1 MLTIDG
7 GEKKKC
13 TNNGVQINCLIWNK
27 VIRFLCFVHFSSIDV
42 LFFLIRK
49 TAVCCFAPFF
59 FCFYI
64 FFLWKRK
71 FHKWKQF
78 NMKKIA
84 PPKWIHHSRQ
94 IWIAKNILFQIKSN
108 QEIPKN
114 TFSAC
119 KSFLVSTKS
128 FTAIFPDKWKFEW
141 SRKFVEI
148 NSKSKEFAFN
158 QILFEAFHVF
168 LVNNIENEIELRIF
182 IAD

>member
-1 MLTIDG
+1 MVF
-7 GEKKKC
+7 KC
-13 TNNGVQINCLIWNK
+13 IAFLLSKLIVWSEIKWCVFYVSLIFHLFIYWCVVLSNPK
-27 VIRFLCFVHFSSIDV
+27 NHSLLLCAIFL
-42 LFFLIRK
+42 LFL
-49 TAVCCFAPFF
+49 
-59 FCFYI
+59 YI
-64 FFLWKRK
+64 FYGKK
-71 FHKWKQF
+71 FKKWNEF
-78 NMKKIA
+78 NMKNIA
-84 PPKWIHHSRQ
+84 PPKWVHHSRQ
-94 IWIAKNILFQIKSN
+94 IRISENILFQIKSN

-114 TFSAC
+114 AFSAC